1 MLKKQKI
8 WISPLWNLIWNNL
21 MKTYFY
27 RISVVIWSLVFFF
40 TFACGGEGEK
50 KDQSSLETE
59 VSSPIKSNKVSIHI
73 QWETTTF
80 PLNMEIREPSGAQT
94 LALWTTGSVKEGKLA
109 PFGELIPDNTIVLK
123 PGSKK
128 QFLLVM
134 KNPTEKAV
142 YFFAAPHSAL
152 PVEHS
157 FGFKFKCLC
166 VNHAFTV
173 PPHEIWYRVVEIR
186 LAPDY
191 LGDELTLT
199 HNLIGISR
207 ERMLQFEKSAGSSL
221 PSEMD

>member
-1 MLKKQKI
+1 MILKFSQYT
-8 WISPLWNLIWNNL
+8 L
-21 MKTYFY
+21 
-27 RISVVIWSLVFFF
+27 VIWF
-40 TFACGGEGEK
+40 TLFLIIYSCGGEGEK
-50 KDQSSLETE
+50 TE
-59 VSSPIKSNKVSIHI
+59 HSHAKTSFSNPKKASKVSIQI
-73 QWETTTF
+73 QWETTTL
-80 PLNMEIREPSGAQT
+80 PLEMEIREPSGAQT
-94 LALWTTGSVKEGKLA
+94 LALWTTGSVKEGKQT
-109 PFGELIPDNTIVLK
+109 PFGDLIPKSTLVLK

-134 KNPTEKAV
+134 KNPTDTPV

-173 PPHEIWYRVVEIR
+173 PPKETWYRVVEIR
-186 LAPDY
+186 LAPDF
-191 LGDELTLT
+191 LGDQLALK

>member
-1 MLKKQKI
+1 MIFKFSQYTL
-8 WISPLWNLIWNNL
+8 
-21 MKTYFY
+21 
-27 RISVVIWSLVFFF
+27 VIWF
-40 TFACGGEGEK
+40 TLFVITYSCGGEGEK
-50 KDQSSLETE
+50 TEHSHVET
-59 VSSPIKSNKVSIHI
+59 SISNPKKASKVSIQI
-73 QWETTTF
+73 QWETTTL
-80 PLNMEIREPSGAQT
+80 PLEMEIRELSGAQT
-94 LALWTTGSVKEGKLA
+94 LALWTTGSVKEGKQT
-109 PFGELIPDNTIVLK
+109 PFGDLIPESTLVLK

-134 KNPTEKAV
+134 KNPTDTPV

-173 PPHEIWYRVVEIR
+173 PPKETWYRVVEIR
-186 LAPDY
+186 LAPDF
-191 LGDELTLT
+191 LGDQLALK

>member
-1 MLKKQKI
+1 
-8 WISPLWNLIWNNL
+8 
-21 MKTYFY
+21 MKFY
-27 RISVVIWSLVFFF
+27 RYTVVIWFVLFSF
-40 TFACGGEGEK
+40 TFSCGGEGEK
-50 KDQSSLETE
+50 KEHSHAET
-59 VSSPIKSNKVSIHI
+59 SISNPIKASKVSIQI
-73 QWETTTF
+73 QWENTTL
-80 PLNMEIREPSGAQT
+80 PLQMEIREPSGAQT
-94 LALWTTGSVKEGKLA
+94 LALWTTGSVKEGKQT
-109 PFGELIPDNTIVLK
+109 PFGDIIPESSLVLK

-134 KNPTEKAV
+134 KNPTDTPV

-173 PPHEIWYRVVEIR
+173 PPKETWFRVVEIR
-186 LAPDY
+186 LAPDF
-191 LGDELTLT
+191 LGDQLALK

>member
-1 MLKKQKI
+1 M
-8 WISPLWNLIWNNL
+8 
-21 MKTYFY
+21 YFC
-27 RISVVIWSLVFFF
+27 RKVIVSWMMFIFLSLS
-40 TFACGGEGEK
+40 CGGEGEK
-50 KDQSSLETE
+50 NEHTHTLAGES
-59 VSSPIKSNKVSIHI
+59 VSSPKKSSKVSIQI
-73 QWETTTF
+73 QWENTTL
-80 PLNMEIREPSGAQT
+80 PLQMEIREPSGAQT
-94 LALWTTGSVKEGKLA
+94 LALWTTGTVKEGKQT
-109 PFGELIPDNTIVLK
+109 PFGDMIPESTIVLK

-134 KNPTEKAV
+134 KNPTDSPV

-166 VNHAFTV
+166 VNHAFMV
-173 PPHEIWYRVVEIR
+173 PPKETWFRVVEIR

-191 LGDELTLT
+191 LGDQLALK